1 MLYVRIDIKRFQKH
15 NFFVSGK
22 LVIISPG
29 THEKERER
37 EGERKKARK
46 ERKNEKKTLGIP
58 VSQPPSF
65 L

>member
-22 LVIISPG
+22 LVIVSPG

-37 EGERKKARK
+37 EGEKKRKKGKK
-46 ERKNEKKTLGIP
+46 ERKEDTGH
-58 VSQPPSF
+58 PSVPTS
-65 L
+65 